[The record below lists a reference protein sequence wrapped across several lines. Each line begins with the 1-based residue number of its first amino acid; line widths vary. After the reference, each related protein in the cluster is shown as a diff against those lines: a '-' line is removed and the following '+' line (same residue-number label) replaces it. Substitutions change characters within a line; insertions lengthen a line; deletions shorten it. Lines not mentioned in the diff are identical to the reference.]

1 MLKCE
6 FCNNTYKTKSS
17 LNHHK
22 KNAKKC
28 LILRGEE
35 IVNNYVC
42 EYCDFKSITKDTLNK
57 HQLCCKM
64 KNKKYTTLEMK
75 DKLSILKKYYE
86 IKLEQK
92 DILLERIE
100 KELKECKDNFN
111 MIASKPTIVNTTNNH
126 NNTRI
131 NNLIIADLNEST
143 IIDKVESNFTLE
155 YLNDGIRGLAKF
167 TKDHIVNPED
177 GKPKYI
183 CSDPS
188 RAVFKYKDENGVVQ
202 KDVSATKLKNAIKD
216 PIIKKSK
223 TLFINENSR
232 LFDGIANAD
241 DDNENNELMN
251 DQITTLKD
259 NFLKVKNI
267 DENQVDYA
275 KEMVLVMSDYKE

>member
-1 MLKCE
+1 M
-6 FCNNTYKTKSS
+6 
-17 LNHHK
+17 
-22 KNAKKC
+22 
-28 LILRGEE
+28 
-35 IVNNYVC
+35 
-42 EYCDFKSITKDTLNK
+42 
-57 HQLCCKM
+57 
-64 KNKKYTTLEMK
+64 
-75 DKLSILKKYYE
+75 
-86 IKLEQK
+86 
-92 DILLERIE
+92 ERIE